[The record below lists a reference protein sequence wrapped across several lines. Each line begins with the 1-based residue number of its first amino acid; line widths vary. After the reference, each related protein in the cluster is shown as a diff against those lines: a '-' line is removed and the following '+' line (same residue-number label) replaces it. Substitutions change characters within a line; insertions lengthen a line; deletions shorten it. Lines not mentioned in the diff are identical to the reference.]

1 MGMDMSQGVACLIAS
16 SVARHPGKT
25 AIIERDRPYS
35 YGYLEQTVSKLAA
48 LFDSYGLAG
57 ERVALML
64 PNSLE
69 ILCCYLACFRMGAV
83 ATPVNYR
90 YAPPELERAITHARP
105 KWLIIHS
112 SRLDVL
118 AKVTPAVAA
127 TCRIFVVGSTDSL
140 DAGMTRFES
149 LMAEAAPSRSFNQ
162 PPADSAAVMFFT
174 SGSTGRPKG
183 VLHSQ
188 SSVRAI
194 LDSTADAFGG
204 IRSDD
209 LIQVVEPEVHVSG
222 FIDSLTILMGG
233 GTAVLLD
240 AFEEAHY
247 IASMRRWRPT
257 LICTHID
264 LVVKLMH
271 WPGARREDF
280 ASLRGV
286 FTGGERVAGA
296 WQKQF
301 RDLTGLPI
309 QVGWGLTEAIWL
321 TICREPGLDQDG
333 CIGRPVANVELRV
346 TDPSGQD
353 LPPGEVGELR
363 VRGPMVM
370 QRYWEDPEETAKALE
385 AGWLRTG
392 DSGWRDA
399 GGTWW
404 FASRLKE
411 LIVRNTSKI
420 TPGEVEA
427 ALNGHE
433 AVDESGVVGIP
444 DPGEG
449 EVPVAFVVLK
459 PGKTV
464 GEAELMTFLEGRIA
478 RYKIPVR
485 IRFLDTLPLTRSGKL
500 NHLALKTMATAPV

>member
-1 MGMDMSQGVACLIAS
+1 METSQGVACLITSGA
-16 SVARHPGKT
+16 ARHPDKP
-25 AIIERDRPYS
+25 AIIERDRSYS
-35 YGYLEQTVSKLAA
+35 YAFLEQTVSKLAA
-48 LFDSYGLAG
+48 VFHSYGLAG

-69 ILCCYLACFRMGAV
+69 ILCCYLACFRMGAI

-90 YAPPELERAITHARP
+90 YAPPELERALAHARP

-118 AKVTPAVAA
+118 AKVAPAVAA
-127 TCRIFVVGSTDSL
+127 VSRVFVVGNEDAPAPGLTPFGSL
-140 DAGMTRFES
+140 
-149 LMAEAAPSRSFNQ
+149 LAEEAPAQSFGQ
-162 PPADSAAVMFFT
+162 PSADSAAVMFFT

-188 SSVRAI
+188 SSARAI
-194 LDSTADAFGG
+194 LDSTAAAFGG
-204 IRSDD
+204 IRENDI
-209 LIQVVEPEVHVSG
+209 IQVVEPEVHVSG

-264 LVVKLMH
+264 LLVKLMH
-271 WPGARREDF
+271 WPDIKREDF

-286 FTGGERVAGA
+286 FTGGERVATA

-301 RDLTGLPI
+301 IELTGLPI
-309 QVGWGLTEAIWL
+309 QVGWGMTGAIWL
-321 TICREPGLDQDG
+321 TICREARFDRDG

-346 TDPSGQD
+346 TDPAGHD

-363 VRGPMVM
+363 IRGPMVM
-370 QRYWEDPEETAKALE
+370 QRYWEDPAETARALE

-399 GGTWW
+399 KGNWW
-404 FASRLKE
+404 FAARLKE

-427 ALNGHE
+427 ALNENE
-433 AVDESGVVGIP
+433 AVDEAGVVGIP
-444 DPGEG
+444 DPDEG

-459 PGKTV
+459 PGKAAS
-464 GEAELMTFLEGRIA
+464 EAELMTFLEGRIA
-478 RYKIPVR
+478 RYKIPAR

-500 NHLALKTMATAPV
+500 DHLALKALATG